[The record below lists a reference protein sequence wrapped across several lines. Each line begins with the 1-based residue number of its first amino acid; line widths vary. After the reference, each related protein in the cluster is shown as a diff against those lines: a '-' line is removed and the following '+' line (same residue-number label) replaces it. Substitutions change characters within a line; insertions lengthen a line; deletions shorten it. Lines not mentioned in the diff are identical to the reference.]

1 MSGLTNLV
9 EKTGLEKENYTKQRN
24 KCVKLRKS
32 SIKTSLLNYVS
43 FVPTCFTCLRSYV
56 SYVPTCLCT
65 LNYDVSTCPHFL
77 PGYVPT
83 SLCAYKYIFCAFQ
96 SLWLKLF
103 RAYVHSFFTCLNAY
117 NHSQNILKFTSI
129 LGIGIF
135 GILFHSKPQKKHLP
149 LKLHTSIL
157 PCGVLLSELAHA
169 QMQWF
174 EDPVRNHLKQ
184 WILNS
189 ILNS

>member
-83 SLCAYKYIFCAFQ
+83 CLCACKYNFCAFQ

-135 GILFHSKPQKKHLP
+135 GLLFHLKTPEQTSASKAAYLNPTLWGFIIWTGACADPMIWGPSKKSS
-149 LKLHTSIL
+149 KTMDS
-157 PCGVLLSELAHA
+157 
-169 QMQWF
+169 
-174 EDPVRNHLKQ
+174 
-184 WILNS
+184 
-189 ILNS
+189 